1 MLNFDIVIVGGGGAG
16 LYAALWAAENT
27 ILDVAVITKV
37 YPTRSHTGAAEGGIN
52 AVLTDVAGDSP
63 EVHTYDTV
71 RGSDFLA
78 DQDAVELMC
87 RSAYAVIYDIA
98 HRGVPFS
105 RRENGKIAQRP
116 FGGASFPRTC
126 YAADKTGFYILQTL
140 YEQCLKQGVKFLN
153 EWFLLSLVHN
163 GERIEGLTAWDIRNG
178 GVHLIKAK
186 SVILATGGHARVY
199 WSRSSNAL
207 GNTGDGTA
215 AALRAGIPLK
225 DMEFIQFHPT
235 GLYKTG
241 ILVTEGARGEGGYLI
256 NKDGERFMK
265 RYAPERMELAPRD
278 IVARAI
284 ETEIREGR
292 GCGEKGDY
300 ICLDLRH
307 LGEKKINERLPQT
320 REHAMIYEGVD
331 PVKEP
336 LKIAPTAHYSM
347 GGIDTNKL
355 GETMIKGLYA
365 AGETA
370 CISVHGAN
378 RLGGNSLLDILVF
391 GKLTALQAVDYAEDA
406 PEVNPPKSIEV
417 DEEKRILELLSRD
430 GKEKLSNL
438 RDELG
443 NIMLKNVGVFK
454 DESSL
459 KEAIEKIRE
468 IKERA
473 EHVRLEDSAKRFNT
487 NLVSLLEFFNI
498 LDLAEPIA
506 LSALE
511 RRESR
516 GAHARTDYPERDDE
530 NYLKH
535 SVVKLENGELKHS
548 WKPVTIT
555 KYPPEKRKY

>member
-256 NKDGERFMK
+256 NKNGERFMK

-473 EHVRLEDSAKRFNT
+473 KHVRLEDSAKRFNT